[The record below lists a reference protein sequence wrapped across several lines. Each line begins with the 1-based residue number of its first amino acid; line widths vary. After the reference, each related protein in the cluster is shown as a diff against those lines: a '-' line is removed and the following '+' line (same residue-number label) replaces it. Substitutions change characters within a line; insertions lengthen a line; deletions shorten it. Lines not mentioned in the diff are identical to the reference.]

1 MEELGRD
8 SSGNVIFAGHRAI
21 VTTNVGGGATP
32 TQQINPKELKTKPW
46 SFWGTRTNLYP
57 QEVLEQIAAV
67 SLVEPILDWKA
78 RALYGGG
85 LAYGLTIIDAD
96 GTERFVRMFDPE
108 IEAWLEDTDIMA
120 YIMEAS
126 AYFYNFY
133 NIFPEMVQS
142 INGKRIAYLS
152 CLESTDV
159 RYKRREESG
168 KNKGLITHAYVN
180 PDWKLIQAERDM
192 LKLKVLNTRTSPL
205 AQVSEWKNEKFI
217 YPVSY
222 PSPGRSYYQKAPWHV
237 LLSTWLP
244 IAKRIPE
251 FKKALLDNQMSIK
264 YLITVPDWWWD
275 WKYPGFNKKA
285 EAERVELIKTEVT
298 SFNDFMTGAEKAGKS
313 LMMVSKTDDN
323 QHKYKDWKIEVLD
336 DKFKN
341 GIYLEDSQEA
351 DAHIYKN
358 LNVDPTLFGAGA
370 GKNSQSSGSGSDKRV
385 AWNNYIIM
393 AKPHQDI
400 ILKPLH
406 FIAKYNGWADRL
418 TKGVAN
424 SKFCFQFK
432 NYMIAKLDSGNE
444 TTDANTDQN

>member
-1 MEELGRD
+1 MDEFRTDEH
-8 SSGNVIFAGHRAI
+8 GNTIFIGHKS
-21 VTTNVGGGATP
+21 VFLTNATKNVP
-32 TQQINPKELKTKPW
+32 TEQVNPKEQKTRPW
-46 SFWGTRTNLYP
+46 SLWGTRNLYP
-57 QEVLEQIAAV
+57 QEVLEQISQV
-67 SLVEPILDWKA
+67 SLVEPILDWKG

-85 LAYGLTIIDAD
+85 LAYGLTLVDAD
-96 GTERFVRMFDPE
+96 GTERLVRLFDPE
-108 IEAWLEDTDIMA
+108 IEAWMEDTDVMA
-120 YIMEAS
+120 YSMEATT
-126 AYFYNFY
+126 YFYHFY

-152 CLESTDV
+152 CLETTDV
-159 RYKRREESG
+159 RWKRREETG

-180 PDWKLIQAERDM
+180 PDWKQVTSEAHM
-192 LKLKVLNTRTSPL
+192 LKLKVLNTRQSPL
-205 AQVSEWKNEKFI
+205 AAAQQWKNEKFI

-222 PSPGRSYYQKAPWHV
+222 PSPGRNYYQKAPWHV
-237 LLSTWLP
+237 LLTTWLP

-264 YLITVPDWWWD
+264 YLITVPDWYWE
-275 WKYPGFNKKA
+275 WKYSGFSKKS
-285 EAERVELIKTEVT
+285 EKERHAIWKEEYTA
-298 SFNDFMTGAEKAGKS
+298 FNNFMTGTENTGKS
-313 LMMVSKTDDN
+313 MMMTSRSDDN
-323 QHKYKDWKIEVLD
+323 AHKYKEWKIDVID

-418 TKGVAN
+418 TQGVSNA
-424 SKFCFQFK
+424 KFTFWFK
-432 NYMIAKLDSGNE
+432 NYMIAKLDTGNE
-444 TTDANTDQN
+444 TTDANTNQNQ